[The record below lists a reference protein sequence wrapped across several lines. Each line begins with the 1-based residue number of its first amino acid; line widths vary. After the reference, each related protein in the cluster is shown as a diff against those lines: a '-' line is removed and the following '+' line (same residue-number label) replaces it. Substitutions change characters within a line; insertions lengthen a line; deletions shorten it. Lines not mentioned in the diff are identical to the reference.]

1 MPDLDLT
8 LTGLLARLSDLSYT
22 QYEEGLKD
30 PSYDGSITPPA
41 GYVQTASFKA
51 PELWP
56 GESTLLATAE
66 RHKIHPADTAALSSL
81 AASLRVRDVYFGFSL
96 APDPKGGGDA
106 AGNVIVLRGTQSIQ
120 EWVEDVLGSAYQ
132 LPVPLVWFDHGSL
145 KLAKAHAGFLIA
157 YAFLYQQVLDAAKK
171 FDTSHPCYVTGHSL
185 GAALAVLAALSVD
198 LQVYDGAGV
207 DGQVQ
212 MINFAGPR
220 VGDPVFAEAYDDLLP
235 ASFRVANLSD
245 VVPLLPPASIFG
257 WHYQHVGTEYSYLD
271 QAGEVGGNHSIANN
285 YVPATNPPKGPVET
299 DAPRTYPNTGLGGG
313 PE

>member
-1 MPDLDLT
+1 MPELDLT
-8 LTGLLARLSDLSYT
+8 LTGLLAELSALSYV
-22 QYEEGLKD
+22 QYEKGLAD
-30 PSYDGSITPPA
+30 PSYDGAIQPPP

-56 GESTLLATAE
+56 GESKLLIAAQS
-66 RHKIHPADTAALSSL
+66 HKVEPTNAAALSSL
-81 AASLRVRDVYFGFSL
+81 AASLRIRDVYFGFAL
-96 APDPKGGGDA
+96 APVSKGGGQA

-145 KLAKAHAGFLIA
+145 KLARAHAGFLIA
-157 YAFLYQQVLDAAKK
+157 YAFLYGQVLAAAKA

-207 DGQVQ
+207 AGRVQ

-220 VGDPVFAEAYDDLLP
+220 VGDPTFASAYDALLP
-235 ASFRVANLSD
+235 ASYRVTNLAD
-245 VVPLLPPASIFG
+245 VVPILPPASIFG
-257 WHYQHVGTEYSYLD
+257 WQYQHVGTEYSYLD
-271 QAGEVGGNHSIANN
+271 QTGEVGGNHSIANN

-299 DAPRTYPNTGLGGG
+299 DAARSYPNTGLGGG
-313 PE
+313 P